1 MTRVDFHF
9 NAPDKFQYGCRLV
22 RKIYRAHHKVLV
34 WCDDAVRL
42 AEFDRMLWT
51 FSQQDF
57 IPHVPATDALAT
69 ETPVLLAAEPAETP
83 FHEVLVNLGHATP
96 PMFSRF
102 DRLQAEEREAGFRE
116 RPAASPAFF
125 RAGRSGIGWQD
136 ADPALLQELADRSA
150 EMMQR
155 FGYRADG

>member
-9 NAPDKFQYGCRLV
+9 NAADKLRYGCRLV

-51 FSQQDF
+51 FSQHDF
-57 IPHVPATDALAT
+57 IPHVGAADPLAP
-69 ETPVLLAAEPAETP
+69 ETPVLLAAEPTETP
-83 FHEVLVNLGHATP
+83 FHEVLVNLGSATP

-102 DRLQAEEREAGFRE
+102 DRLIEVVASDEGDREAARGRWRFYRDRGYPLE
-116 RPAASPAFF
+116 RHDLASEAQG
-125 RAGRSGIGWQD
+125 AG
-136 ADPALLQELADRSA
+136 
-150 EMMQR
+150 
-155 FGYRADG
+155 

>member
-9 NAPDKFQYGCRLV
+9 NAPDKLRYGCRLV

-51 FSQQDF
+51 FSQHDF
-57 IPHVPATDALAT
+57 IPHVGAADPLAP
-69 ETPVLLAAEPAETP
+69 ETPVLLAAEPTETP
-83 FHEVLVNLGHATP
+83 FHEVLVNLGSATP

-102 DRLQAEEREAGFRE
+102 DRLIEVVASDEGDREAARGRWRFYRDRGYPLE
-116 RPAASPAFF
+116 RHDLASEAQG
-125 RAGRSGIGWQD
+125 AG
-136 ADPALLQELADRSA
+136 
-150 EMMQR
+150 
-155 FGYRADG
+155 